1 MHHKVTIVGGGQ
13 TGGAVAQRLSEIP
26 YLDVVILDTNEGL
39 PQGKALDL
47 AETAALTGFGG
58 RITGSNDWEESGGS
72 DIVVI
77 TAGAPRKPG
86 MSREDLLGTNAS
98 IVKAVA
104 LNAAQHCPEAII
116 IMFTNPMDAMCH
128 VARSVT
134 GFPRER
140 LIGMGGTLDSA
151 RFRTFIAWELG
162 VSVEDVS
169 AYVLGGHSEATM
181 LPIVSTATIGGLPL
195 NALLSKERI
204 RAIVHRTQN
213 GGAEL
218 VSLLKKGSAF
228 YAPSAATADM
238 VEAILLDKK
247 RVLPCCVYLQGE
259 YGVRD
264 AFVGAP
270 VRLGSTGIEAILEA
284 PLSPEEMESMRKA
297 GSAVQ
302 GLVSLLHER
311 YPASLKP

>member
-1 MHHKVTIVGGGQ
+1 
-13 TGGAVAQRLSEIP
+13 
-26 YLDVVILDTNEGL
+26 
-39 PQGKALDL
+39 
-47 AETAALTGFGG
+47 
-58 RITGSNDWEESGGS
+58 
-72 DIVVI
+72 
-77 TAGAPRKPG
+77 
-86 MSREDLLGTNAS
+86 
-98 IVKAVA
+98 
-104 LNAAQHCPEAII
+104 
-116 IMFTNPMDAMCH
+116 
-128 VARSVT
+128 
-134 GFPRER
+134 
-140 LIGMGGTLDSA
+140 MGGTLDSA

-181 LPIVSTATIGGLPL
+181 LPIVSTATVGGLPL
-195 NALLSKERI
+195 KALLSKERI
-204 RAIVHRTQN
+204 KAIVHRTQN

-270 VRLGSTGIEAILEA
+270 VRLGATGIEAILEA
-284 PLSPEEMESMRKA
+284 PLSPQEMESMRKA

-302 GLVSLLHER
+302 ELVALLHER
-311 YPASLKP
+311 YPASLTP